1 VPSAT
6 DEYFARVREE
16 HRAALEQLR
25 AVIRAVAPEAEE
37 VIRSGVPAFRHNGR
51 PLVSIGAGR
60 RHVALYVMY
69 GSVLSA
75 HEAELAAYDT
85 SNTVVRFDPAQPIPV
100 GLVTKLVRARIDE
113 IDGPRRK

>member
-1 VPSAT
+1 VTSAT
-6 DEYFARVREE
+6 DEYLARVSEE

-25 AVIRAVAPEAEE
+25 ATIRAVAPEAEE
-37 VIRSGVPAFRHNGR
+37 IIRSGVPAFRHNGK
-51 PLVSIGAGR
+51 PLVSIGAGQ

-69 GSVLSA
+69 GSVLNA
-75 HEAELAAYDT
+75 HQAELAAYDT

-113 IDGPRRK
+113 VDGPRRK